1 MLVRTDN
8 CDRQT
13 GKTVLV
19 RQKSTSMQV
28 YSWLFMLIGQ
38 AGETS
43 WLGRQ
48 ERQAC
53 RTGRRDKL
61 AIQAGKT
68 SWQDRQNNNMYG
80 KYTSIRYTN
89 EGGTRQTF
97 RR

>member
-1 MLVRTDN
+1 MIVKTDN

-13 GKTVLV
+13 GNTVPV
-19 RQKSTSMQV
+19 GQRSTSMQV

-48 ERQAC
+48 ERQAG

-61 AIQAGKT
+61 ARQAGKT
-68 SWQDRQNNNMYG
+68 S
-80 KYTSIRYTN
+80 
-89 EGGTRQTF
+89 
-97 RR
+97 